1 MIQKNKKD
9 QIDSMLELLDNISN
23 KQRADIYKRKY
34 LEQKKILDQIK
45 PMVGL

>member
-1 MIQKNKKD
+1 MIQKNKKE
-9 QIDSMLELLDNISN
+9 QISSLIELLDNISN

>member
-9 QIDSMLELLDNISN
+9 QINSLIELLDNISN

>member
-1 MIQKNKKD
+1 MIQKNKKE
-9 QIDSMLELLDNISN
+9 QINSLIELLDNIAN